1 MLSPLADHLW
11 KDFKPM
17 FETVFSV
24 IKGLISS
31 LKFTLNG
38 LIKFISGTFT
48 GDWQKV
54 WEGIKDIFK
63 GIWNGIASIA
73 EGGLNLIIDGINSLT
88 SGLRSALSDIAGAVG
103 FDINIPGI
111 PHITIPK
118 FETGGYVPSRYTMFM
133 AGENGVPEIDLLKQL
148 LAKETS
154 VNIGDRDIA
163 RANLRGQK
171 AMGLQII
178 T

>member
-1 MLSPLADHLW
+1 MECDSW
-11 KDFKPM
+11 YS
-17 FETVFSV
+17 SV
-24 IKGLISS
+24 NLVIDAI
-31 LKFTLNG
+31 NG
-38 LIKFISGTFT
+38 M
-48 GDWQKV
+48 
-54 WEGIKDIFK
+54 
-63 GIWNGIASIA
+63 
-73 EGGLNLIIDGINSLT
+73 T
-88 SGLRSALSDIAGAVG
+88 SGLRKALGDAAGWVG
-103 FDINIPGI
+103 FNIDIPGI

-133 AGENGVPEIDLLKQL
+133 AGENGVPEIAGTVGGKTAVAGGVAIPGIKDAISTTAEAQMRMMQQEIDLLKQL